1 MPLKGLYKVEYD
13 ISGNS
18 GRSVMHADDGRMLGG
33 NSAFAHF
40 GAFSETADAITAEI
54 STLRHNDDPNYKAML
69 GSDLASIRVTG
80 SGADGV
86 YRFEGTSPQMPG
98 AIFRSKMT
106 PLDDDDGISV
116 GPVAAG
122 GIVSGLYSIHM
133 RMLDGAHGG
142 ITGIMLLHD
151 GRILGGDGFFYYL
164 GGYSSADG
172 RWKGEI
178 LHQEHTPA
186 RGEALFGG
194 HNIGIGFAGT
204 CNDCSAEIEAT
215 AFAGKRSVRL
225 SATLNLIRKV

>member
-13 ISGNS
+13 ISGNF
-18 GRSVMHADDGRMLGG
+18 GRSVMYAHGGRMLGG

-40 GAFSETADAITAEI
+40 GTFDETESSVTAEI
-54 STLRHNDDPNYKAML
+54 STQRHNDDPGYRAML
-69 GSDLASIRVTG
+69 GTDAASIQVTG
-80 SGADGV
+80 NGTGGI
-86 YRFEGTSPQMPG
+86 YRFQGTSPQMPG
-98 AIFRSKMT
+98 AVFRSKMT
-106 PLDDDDGISV
+106 PLDDNDGIV
-116 GPVAAG
+116 DGPVGAG
-122 GIVSGLYSIHM
+122 GVVSGLYSIHM
-133 RMLDGAHGG
+133 KMLDGADGG
-142 ITGIMLLHD
+142 ITGIMLLQD
-151 GRILGGDGFFYYL
+151 GRILGGDAFFYYL

-204 CNDCSAEIEAT
+204 CDDHSAAIEAT

-225 SATLNLIRKV
+225 SATLILIQKT